1 MQRRLLPFVF
11 ASLFVWPLGIR
22 AESLDTTALT
32 KNEHASRTDAA
43 TRNEAGQRSDA
54 ALMPPVDVVEDSA
67 GITLRADLPGVPKEK
82 LKLQVEAGTLTIE
95 GEVSIAMPEGMEA
108 TYAEV
113 SVPRFRRVFTLSKE
127 LDTGKVSAEFKHG
140 VLSLRIPKAEH
151 AQPRRIDIKVS

>member
-1 MQRRLLPFVF
+1 MN
-11 ASLFVWPLGIR
+11 
-22 AESLDTTALT
+22 DTTAIT
-32 KNEHASRTDAA
+32 KNEPASRTDAA

>member
-1 MQRRLLPFVF
+1 MN
-11 ASLFVWPLGIR
+11 
-22 AESLDTTALT
+22 DTTAVT

-43 TRNEAGQRSDA
+43 TRADAATRYEAAQRSDA
-54 ALMPPVDVVEDSA
+54 ALMPPVDVIEDST
-67 GITLRADLPGVPKEK
+67 GITLRADLPGVPKDK

-95 GEVSIAMPEGMEA
+95 GEVSIPMPESMEA

-113 SVPRFRRVFTLSKE
+113 GVPRFRRVFTLSKE
-127 LDTGKVSAEFKHG
+127 LDSAKVSAEFKHG

>member
-1 MQRRLLPFVF
+1 MN
-11 ASLFVWPLGIR
+11 
-22 AESLDTTALT
+22 DTTAIT